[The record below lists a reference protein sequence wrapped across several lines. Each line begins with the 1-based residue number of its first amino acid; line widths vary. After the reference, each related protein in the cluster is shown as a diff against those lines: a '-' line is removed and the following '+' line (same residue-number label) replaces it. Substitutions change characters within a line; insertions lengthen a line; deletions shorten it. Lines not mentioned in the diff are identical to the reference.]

1 MGEKTICAISTPLGN
16 SAISIIRMSG
26 KDSLKIAEKYFSS
39 KSLNYKKIE
48 ERKMYLGAFKAEGIS
63 EKCLFVYFRA
73 PYSYTGEDVVE
84 FQIHGGEYLAKKIL
98 EILAKNCSLALPG
111 EFTKRA
117 FFNGKISLDEA
128 EGVIDIINA
137 ETQAELS
144 SAYNLSSGKFNR
156 EISAFQ
162 KSLTEVLAKIEVA
175 LDYPEHDEELITTK
189 EAQKVLLEI
198 GDKLEQIIENSSSGQ
213 KLKSGVN
220 IAICGSPNVGKSSL
234 LNALLGRERAIV
246 SSVAGTTRDTIS
258 ETIVHNGIK
267 FNLTDTAGIRS
278 EGDEIEK
285 IGIER
290 AKKEIENS
298 DLTLFVVDLTRE
310 MTEEE
315 KALLKELDK
324 GKTIVVL
331 NKKDLAAERKLSGY
345 TCVSI
350 SAKREENISKL
361 LNLIYEKT
369 IANKIDLSKIVLTN
383 MRHITILKEAKKLVD
398 KTLQTLDSM
407 SLDVVA
413 FEIKRVWNELGKIT
427 GETETE
433 EIIDEIF
440 SKFCLGK

>member
-1 MGEKTICAISTPLGN
+1 
-16 SAISIIRMSG
+16 
-26 KDSLKIAEKYFSS
+26 
-39 KSLNYKKIE
+39 
-48 ERKMYLGAFKAEGIS
+48 
-63 EKCLFVYFRA
+63 
-73 PYSYTGEDVVE
+73 
-84 FQIHGGEYLAKKIL
+84 
-98 EILAKNCSLALPG
+98 
-111 EFTKRA
+111 
-117 FFNGKISLDEA
+117 
-128 EGVIDIINA
+128 
-137 ETQAELS
+137 
-144 SAYNLSSGKFNR
+144 
-156 EISAFQ
+156 
-162 KSLTEVLAKIEVA
+162 
-175 LDYPEHDEELITTK
+175 
-189 EAQKVLLEI
+189 
-198 GDKLEQIIENSSSGQ
+198 
-213 KLKSGVN
+213 
-220 IAICGSPNVGKSSL
+220 
-234 LNALLGRERAIV
+234 
-246 SSVAGTTRDTIS
+246 
-258 ETIVHNGIK
+258 
-267 FNLTDTAGIRS
+267 
-278 EGDEIEK
+278 
-285 IGIER
+285 
-290 AKKEIENS
+290 
-298 DLTLFVVDLTRE
+298 

-324 GKTIVVL
+324 EKTIVVL